1 MPILYIVRH
10 GQSQANAHQI
20 MQGAQVNTPLST
32 KGQNQARQTAAKL
45 SEVEFTAIF
54 ASPLA
59 RAAQTAQI
67 IRPDQTVTYDWRL
80 REFDYGQWDGQLTW
94 KLRQDHPQFFDENQN
109 LLPGSQVLS
118 GGETH
123 AQALARLRSFFQTT
137 VSSLPSDARVLIVS
151 HGYTIKLIVALLLGL
166 DDQHV
171 ATLNEPDNAG
181 VTKISWSTKTQT
193 LLAYNQ

>member
-1 MPILYIVRH
+1 MPIFYIVRH
-10 GQSQANAHQI
+10 GQSRANAQQI
-20 MQGAQVNTPLST
+20 MQGAKVDTPLTSQ
-32 KGQNQARQTAAKL
+32 GQNQASQTAAKL
-45 SEVEFTAIF
+45 SEVDFTAIF
-54 ASPLA
+54 ASPLV

-67 IRPDQTVTYDWRL
+67 IRPTQTVTYDWRL

-123 AQALARLRSFFQTT
+123 VQALARLRSFFQTA
-137 VSSLPSDARVLIVS
+137 VSNLPADAQILIVS
-151 HGYTIKLIVALLLGL
+151 HGYTIKLIVALILGL

-181 VTKISWSTKTQT
+181 VTKISWTAETQT